1 MRNDGEIV
9 QSILAGRPERFAELV
24 DRHAPAVFRLLRAA
38 ISHRQDAE
46 DLGQEVFLAA
56 YRSLARL
63 KDPDRFR
70 AYLMRIA
77 SRRIIDRL
85 RRKKRRP
92 DALPLE
98 DEPAIENSELRATVR
113 AVEEVVATLPAPAR
127 LMFALRHH
135 EGLSCKQIAR
145 LLNRPAGTI
154 HSQLFRTH
162 AAIRSALEVKE

>member
-9 QSILAGRPERFAELV
+9 QAILSGRTERFTELV

-56 YRSLARL
+56 YSSLGRL

-98 DEPAIENSELRATVR
+98 AEPAVETSE
-113 AVEEVVATLPAPAR
+113 
-127 LMFALRHH
+127 
-135 EGLSCKQIAR
+135 
-145 LLNRPAGTI
+145 
-154 HSQLFRTH
+154 
-162 AAIRSALEVKE
+162 